1 MPFATSFSRCRLT
14 LAGIALCLAAATAH
28 AALDDD
34 HKDSGQEINA
44 TCAACHGAQGQGGK
58 QGEYP
63 RLAGQRAAY
72 LEYSLRQ
79 FRTRERINIPML
91 PYTTERELTDED
103 IKAVSAYLATIELPT
118 KPPEFKPTDDALT
131 RLRAMEN
138 VMIIPKL
145 SGDLANGKR
154 LYQAEC
160 AYCHGGNGRGIGR
173 FPMLVGQYTNYL
185 QRQIDIYLKKER
197 PHIRVTREEAEDGLA
212 AGDGLGALG
221 RLSEKDI
228 ADILAHITHLQD
240 AQP

>member
-1 MPFATSFSRCRLT
+1 MTMKHFSAVGAIGT
-14 LAGIALCLAAATAH
+14 IAFLLFGAAPIH

-34 HKDSGQEINA
+34 YKDSGQEINA

-63 RLAGQRAAY
+63 RIAGQRAAY
-72 LEYSLRQ
+72 LEYSLLQ
-79 FRTRERINIPML
+79 FRTQKRLNIPML
-91 PYTTERELTDED
+91 PYTKERELSDED
-103 IKAVSAYLATIELPT
+103 IKAVSAYLAAIVLPT
-118 KPPEFKPTDDALT
+118 RPPEFKPTDDALT

-145 SGDLANGKR
+145 PGDLDNGKR
-154 LYQAEC
+154 LYDAEC
-160 AYCHGGNGRGIGR
+160 AYCHGGTGRGIGR

-185 QRQIDIYLKKER
+185 KRQIDIYLRKER
-197 PHIRVTREEAEDGLA
+197 PHISVSKEEEEDGLS

-221 RLSEKDI
+221 KISEKDI
-228 ADILAHITHLQD
+228 DDILAHITHLQD

>member
-1 MPFATSFSRCRLT
+1 MPLPPAV
-14 LAGIALCLAAATAH
+14 LAQLLAPLSALLVFAATPLH
-28 AALDDD
+28 AALDEG
-34 HKDSGQEINA
+34 HKDSGQEINV

-79 FRTRERINIPML
+79 FRTRERLNIPML
-91 PYTTERELTDED
+91 PYTAERELSDAD
-103 IKAVSAYLATIELPT
+103 IKAVSAYLAAIVLPT
-118 KPPEFKPTDDALT
+118 KPPAFKPEDDALT

-138 VMIIPKL
+138 VMIVPRL
-145 SGDLANGKR
+145 AGDLDNGKR
-154 LYQAEC
+154 LYDAEC
-160 AYCHGGNGRGIGR
+160 AYCHGSTGRGVGR

-185 QRQIDIYLKKER
+185 KRQIDIYLRKER
-197 PHIRVTREEAEDGLA
+197 PHIRIDKEDEEDGLS

-221 RLSEKDI
+221 RLSDKDI
-228 ADILAHITHLQD
+228 GDILAHITHLQD